1 MTSLIDLE
9 NRYGAH
15 CYSSFPIVFTK
26 GKGVHLWDTN
36 GKKYLDMMSA
46 YSAVSFGHSNPK
58 LIKALHEQAKELALV
73 SRAFYTDKLPIFLEK
88 TCKLFKFDKALPM
101 NSGAEAVETAVK
113 AARKWAYEVKKVPKD
128 KAEIIVCTGNFHG
141 RTTTIVSFSSEP
153 LYSNHFGP
161 LTPGFKIIPY
171 GDAAALQKAITK
183 NTAAFIVEPIQGEGG
198 IKIPP
203 KGYLKKCAEICKKN
217 NVLFFVDE
225 IQTGLGRTGK
235 LLACHHD
242 NVQPDGVMLGK
253 ALGGGLLPVSM
264 FLASKEVMKMFTPGT
279 HGSTFGGNALSSAVG
294 LCALELLADKKLLD
308 NVIKLGE
315 YFLAEL
321 KKIKSPYIKEVRGK
335 GLLLGI
341 EVDPKKVEGKK
352 ICAELL
358 KRGLVTK
365 ETHETVLRLG
375 PPLIITKAQIDSALK
390 IIRDVF
396 K

>member
-1 MTSLIDLE
+1 MND
-9 NRYGAH
+9 
-15 CYSSFPIVFTK
+15 F
-26 GKGVHLWDTN
+26 N
-36 GKKYLDMMSA
+36 GNTDMYEYKAMKYKKKYLDMMSA

-365 ETHETVLRLG
+365 ETHETVLRLA